1 MGEGATRQRLP
12 GEVLHQ
18 QEKKEG
24 AHGEEEEGE
33 EEGEE
38 EEGGE
43 DQQDGEGSHGV
54 QGAAQITHMLP
65 NSHEY

>member
-24 AHGEEEEGE
+24 AHKEEG
-33 EEGEE
+33 
-38 EEGGE
+38 EGGE